1 MSPQKFSSMS
11 IMHYSEMVCSAVK
24 LGVSLDE
31 LISETRK
38 FHGKDF
44 TNRVEKVVKTIINFT

>member
-1 MSPQKFSSMS
+1 MSAQKFSSMN
-11 IMHYSEMVCSAVK
+11 IMRYSEMVCSAVK

-31 LISETRK
+31 IISETRK

>member
-1 MSPQKFSSMS
+1 MS
-11 IMHYSEMVCSAVK
+11 IMRYSEMVCSAVQ

-31 LISETRK
+31 IICETRK

-44 TNRVEKVVKTIINFT
+44 TSRVEKVVKTIINFN

>member
-1 MSPQKFSSMS
+1 MSPKRFSSMS
-11 IMHYSEMVCSAVK
+11 IMRYSEMVCSAVK

-31 LISETRK
+31 IISETRK

-44 TNRVEKVVKTIINFT
+44 TNRVEKVVKTIISFS